1 MNYGSG
7 RELFYALYR
16 PESHIKVKD
25 SVRTGEPDTSR
36 TFAVH
41 FISQRKDQPA
51 ESNRK
56 GE

>member
-41 FISQRKDQPA
+41 FISQ
-51 ESNRK
+51 
-56 GE
+56 